1 MNEYLF
7 IEKNSNKLFKTNKFY
22 KNAKFI
28 SQGFTFDKFYS
39 YNKDDKFY
47 ITKILINNDQKLE
60 NISGYIYKIDSYV
73 LFNIDLEKG
82 YPIEVCKNIVNV
94 LDNKG
99 KIYNCL
105 IYFDK
110 NIIED
115 KKSKSLDFSK
125 LLSDVYPNFIYKD
138 LVENFDE

>member
-7 IEKNSNKLFKTNKFY
+7 IEENSNKLFKTNKSY

-39 YNKDDKFY
+39 YSQGDKFF

-60 NISGYIYKIDSYV
+60 NVSGYIYKIDSYV

-82 YPIEVCKNIVNV
+82 YPIEVYKNIVNV

-125 LLSDVYPNFIYKD
+125 LLSDVNPNFIYKD